1 MATLPLSPPPVPD
14 HCSSTFKYF
23 LSISSSSIKNTKT
36 ILRAYVRDIDGVY
49 RRLSTAKNAGKQLST
64 SFFAALTS
72 ANAVRNKIKKVNKI
86 LTKIL
91 PGEFIIL

>member
-1 MATLPLSPPPVPD
+1 MTSPSLPD
-14 HCSSTFKYF
+14 HYTSTFKYF
-23 LSISSSSIKNTKT
+23 LPVCGCTLQAEQIKNTKT
-36 ILRAYVRDIDGVY
+36 ILRVYIRDIDGVY

-91 PGEFIIL
+91 PGEFIL